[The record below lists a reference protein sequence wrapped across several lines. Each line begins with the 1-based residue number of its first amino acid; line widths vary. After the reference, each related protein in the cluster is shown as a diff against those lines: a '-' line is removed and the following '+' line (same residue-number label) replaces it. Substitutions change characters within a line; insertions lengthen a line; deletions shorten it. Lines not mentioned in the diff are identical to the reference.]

1 MADKDV
7 EGRTR
12 FVVDLGSVELP
23 PVVARQVESEIR
35 TVVLKAL
42 AGLESE
48 ASFRLDPRVFG
59 KFGGQTLGIWFD
71 PDNPDI
77 GTFGEPVLR

>member
-1 MADKDV
+1 
-7 EGRTR
+7 
-12 FVVDLGSVELP
+12 
-23 PVVARQVESEIR
+23 
-35 TVVLKAL
+35 VVLKAL